1 MFLTAVVVQIRVGRV
16 IEDIDNAYI
25 VSISIQVE
33 DFSFL
38 DEDFFTAVNNSPSES
53 GQTTPTNRA
62 ESKER
67 DVLSQQDL
75 LNRSCHDL
83 MLPNSIQ
90 VSNVQLLYSVI
101 SHSNNT
107 RHSRGCRDNVTNCHI
122 REEEGLNQ
130 QKKRVINYLKG
141 PLPCLTSPSMLCCA
155 EICRHISQFI
165 ANPTCDPNVYWTLEH
180 FELLILYIN
189 TFYPF

>member
-130 QKKRVINYLKG
+130 QKKTSHKLFEGTLTLFDFTLYALLCWNLSPHFTVHCKSNLWSK
-141 PLPCLTSPSMLCCA
+141 CLLD
-155 EICRHISQFI
+155 IR
-165 ANPTCDPNVYWTLEH
+165 TLW
-180 FELLILYIN
+180 ITDTLY
-189 TFYPF
+189 